1 MNQKALLV
9 LGFIVVAMA
18 GLVGLLSLD
27 RTDEE
32 EPTLLLPGL
41 KQKMAQVEKI
51 EIVTA
56 DGSVTL
62 MASSGDWLVEQKDNY
77 RAKRQELSEM
87 VSELAKAELK
97 EKKTSR
103 SENFARLGCEQP

>member
-41 KQKMAQVEKI
+41 KQKLAQVEKI
-51 EIVTA
+51 
-56 DGSVTL
+56 
-62 MASSGDWLVEQKDNY
+62 
-77 RAKRQELSEM
+77 
-87 VSELAKAELK
+87 
-97 EKKTSR
+97 
-103 SENFARLGCEQP
+103 